1 MRAYLD
7 LLKDIRDNGASRG
20 DRTGTGTRSVFGRQ
34 LRFDLRAGFPLLTTK
49 KVHFKSVVNEL
60 IWFLNGD
67 TNTAWLR
74 ENGVSIW
81 DEWATEAGDLG
92 PLYGAQWRRWPTR
105 DGGSV
110 DQLAYVLD
118 CLRNRPESRR
128 ILFHGWNV
136 EYLPDETLS
145 PQENVQAGRMALP
158 PCHLLYQFYVQDGCL
173 SALLFIRS
181 SDTFLGLPFNIASV
195 ALLTH
200 MLAQQA
206 DLGVA
211 DVVISLG
218 DAHIY
223 SNHTEQVNTQL
234 SRSPGPLPQ
243 LQILRRPDSLFEYCF
258 EDFSLTGYE
267 PQAHIPAP
275 VAI

>member
-34 LRFDLRAGFPLLTTK
+34 LRFDLRSGFPLLTTK

-211 DVVISLG
+211 DIVISLG

-223 SNHTEQVNTQL
+223 SNHSEQVDTQL
-234 SRSPGPLPQ
+234 SRTPGPLPNCRSSGGRTACSIIATR
-243 LQILRRPDSLFEYCF
+243 IL
-258 EDFSLTGYE
+258 
-267 PQAHIPAP
+267 H
-275 VAI
+275 